1 MQEEIT
7 QKTIALV
14 IKTSKL
20 TAGTLQ
26 KAMKMYLDQQKQN
39 KSLSH
44 GKTSV
49 KKLLGQGEGAKS
61 IEVTDDNIKSFERIA
76 RKYNID
82 FAVKRDKTEMPPRYI
97 VFFKGKDADAISQA
111 FKEFVNKN
119 DKRQDRPSVRQK
131 IKDFQKTVMNTVK
144 KELTRDKKKDRSN
157 SL

>member
-1 MQEEIT
+1 
-7 QKTIALV
+7 
-14 IKTSKL
+14 
-20 TAGTLQ
+20 
-26 KAMKMYLDQQKQN
+26 
-39 KSLSH
+39 
-44 GKTSV
+44 
-49 KKLLGQGEGAKS
+49 
-61 IEVTDDNIKSFERIA
+61 
-76 RKYNID
+76 
-82 FAVKRDKTEMPPRYI
+82 MPPRYI